1 MIADRD
7 TNQVF
12 VSEWLQKVHP
22 AFFSRF
28 SELLKNVHINMT
40 LLSNTADIW
49 CRDYMP
55 IQLAEED
62 FLQYRLSR
70 LSHKERIRQAIYYGF
85 KERVQCFEATQY
97 PSHRFDNRWR
107 ECG

>member
-1 MIADRD
+1 MIVDKD

-28 SELLKNVHINMT
+28 SELLKNVHINMA

-55 IQLAEED
+55 I
-62 FLQYRLSR
+62 
-70 LSHKERIRQAIYYGF
+70 
-85 KERVQCFEATQY
+85 
-97 PSHRFDNRWR
+97 
-107 ECG
+107 